1 MCPKLKRM
9 VFLGNL
15 PESLPASPTV
25 LVVYGNSKK
34 SSYISLPNNALVI
47 LINEEIKKWAHEFD
61 NFSVVRGFAYAT
73 YSSAA
78 FSDKVIQ
85 GNREYIAKH
94 HEELFYYSMVR
105 NDRIILRYLID
116 NNQLPEKIR
125 SCTLDRLLYDDYRKE
140 IEEKV
145 QIVSNHMELH
155 PSDVESDWGY
165 KIDSKRNTILL
176 QFRGHSIDCVE
187 VPSAIKDCP
196 VTRIGAN
203 TFSPINPSR
212 GVIPEEVTMRR
223 EIRKIVLPT
232 SIKKIDEN
240 AFSDCKYVTIYIP
253 HTVESIH
260 PNAFGSRVTMSRIR
274 LVVEKGSCAEH
285 FAVDNKVYYY
295 YDYPEYDQSVNFIIY
310 RALEKKRRKKKTS
323 DDDNGPFQNGL
334 DVIITKEDSTP
345 FSKSALQVS
354 AEGYGVIGSV
364 GLPQTIN
371 QLPARLLGEK
381 FFCVDADY
389 LSGIIDDKMNA
400 KILEAYPEYA
410 VCTLLKK

>member
-1 MCPKLKRM
+1 MKTHFP
-9 VFLGNL
+9 
-15 PESLPASPTV
+15 
-25 LVVYGNSKK
+25 
-34 SSYISLPNNALVI
+34 
-47 LINEEIKKWAHEFD
+47 
-61 NFSVVRGFAYAT
+61 
-73 YSSAA
+73 
-78 FSDKVIQ
+78 
-85 GNREYIAKH
+85 
-94 HEELFYYSMVR
+94 
-105 NDRIILRYLID
+105 
-116 NNQLPEKIR
+116 
-125 SCTLDRLLYDDYRKE
+125 
-140 IEEKV
+140 
-145 QIVSNHMELH
+145 
-155 PSDVESDWGY
+155 
-165 KIDSKRNTILL
+165 
-176 QFRGHSIDCVE
+176 
-187 VPSAIKDCP
+187 
-196 VTRIGAN
+196 
-203 TFSPINPSR
+203 
-212 GVIPEEVTMRR
+212 
-223 EIRKIVLPT
+223 
-232 SIKKIDEN
+232 
-240 AFSDCKYVTIYIP
+240 DCKYVTIYIP